1 MKRVI
6 IISLILIFALTNQV
20 FALGSH
26 GGGGGGKSGVTSNG
40 SKSNTNTNAN
50 NTTNGTEGQEGSITN
65 IISTPEGI
73 SIILLGSGLFALWMT
88 RKKFRK

>member
-1 MKRVI
+1 MKRL
-6 IISLILIFALTNQV
+6 IISLILIFALTNQA

-26 GGGGGGKSGVTSNG
+26 GGGGGGKSAVTSSG
-40 SKSNTNTNAN
+40 GKSNTDANAN

-73 SIILLGSGLFALWMT
+73 SIILLGSGLFALWIA
-88 RKKFRK
+88 RKKFKK